1 LPRPPLP
8 ALLRE
13 SPEFRRFWNG
23 QAISMLGDQISL
35 IALPLVAVLALDAGP
50 AQMGYLAT
58 AALIPNLLFS
68 LHAGAFVDRRG
79 RRRQTMLA
87 ADLGRAVLT
96 TSVPVAYALDAL
108 TIQQLYVVAFLTGS
122 LSVLF
127 LVSYSTLFT
136 AIVPRERYVE
146 ANSLV
151 HGSRA
156 LSFVAGPSAGGFL
169 VQIFSA
175 PLALVADAVSFVG
188 SAWFLARLRAAEPPT
203 ERAER
208 GHLAA
213 GARFIWG
220 NPSLRASL
228 LSTACINLFN
238 FVFFALFVLF
248 ATRTL
253 HVRPGTLGLVLGA
266 GAIGGVIGAVVTRR
280 LAGRIGIGP
289 AFLLGSF
296 LFPAPLVLVP
306 LAGGPRPVVL
316 GLLFLAEFGSGLGV
330 MILDITVGSIFQALV
345 PDRLRARFSGAYM
358 VVNYG
363 VRPIGT
369 FAGGLLGSSIGLRPT
384 LWIATVGATV
394 GALFLLPSPLRTMR
408 ELPEQAA

>member
-1 LPRPPLP
+1 VRLLPP
-8 ALLRE
+8 LLRE
-13 SPEFRRFWNG
+13 SADFRRFWNG
-23 QAISMLGDQISL
+23 QAVSQLGDQVAL
-35 IALPLVAVLALDAGP
+35 IALPLAAVLALDAGP
-50 AQMGYLAT
+50 AEMGYLAT
-58 AALIPNLLFS
+58 AALVPNLLFS
-68 LHAGAFVDRRG
+68 LHSGAWVDRHG
-79 RRRQTMLA
+79 RRRQTMIA
-87 ADLGRAVLT
+87 ADVGRALLT
-96 TSVPVAYALDAL
+96 ASVPVAYGLDVL
-108 TIQQLYVVAFLTGS
+108 TMRQLYVVAFLTGS

-127 LVSYSTLFT
+127 SVSYSTLFT

-156 LSFVAGPSAGGFL
+156 LSFVAGPSIGGFL

-175 PLALVADAVSFVG
+175 PLALVADAASFVG
-188 SAWFLARLRAAEPPT
+188 SAVFLSRLRTVEPPT
-203 ERAER
+203 EQPGR
-208 GHLAA
+208 GQLAA
-213 GARFIWG
+213 GARFIWR
-220 NPSLRASL
+220 NRSLRASL
-228 LSTACINLFN
+228 ASTAWINLFN
-238 FVFFALFVLF
+238 FGFFALFVLF

-266 GAIGGVIGAVVTRR
+266 GAIGGLIGAVLTRR
-280 LAGRIGIGP
+280 LAARSGIGP

-330 MILDITVGSIFQALV
+330 MILDISIGSIFQALV

-369 FAGGLLGSSIGLRPT
+369 FAAGLLGSAIGLRPT
-384 LWIATVGATV
+384 MWIAAVGAIGGV
-394 GALFLLPSPLRTMR
+394 LFLLPSPLRTMR
-408 ELPEQAA
+408 ELPEPAE

>member
-1 LPRPPLP
+1 VRLLPP
-8 ALLRE
+8 LLRE
-13 SPEFRRFWNG
+13 SADFRRFWNG
-23 QAISMLGDQISL
+23 QAVSQLGDQVAL
-35 IALPLVAVLALDAGP
+35 IALPLAAVLALDAGP
-50 AQMGYLAT
+50 AEMGYLAT
-58 AALIPNLLFS
+58 AALVPNLLFS
-68 LHAGAFVDRRG
+68 LHSGAWVDRHG
-79 RRRQTMLA
+79 RRRQTMIA
-87 ADLGRAVLT
+87 ADIGRALLT
-96 TSVPVAYALDAL
+96 ASVPVAYGLDVL
-108 TIQQLYVVAFLTGS
+108 TMRQLYVVAFLTGS

-127 LVSYSTLFT
+127 SVSYSTLFT

-156 LSFVAGPSAGGFL
+156 LSFVAGPSIGGFL

-175 PLALVADAVSFVG
+175 PLALVADAASFVG
-188 SAWFLARLRAAEPPT
+188 SAVFLSRLRTVEPPT
-203 ERAER
+203 EQPGR
-208 GHLAA
+208 GQLAA

-220 NPSLRASL
+220 NRSLRASL
-228 LSTACINLFN
+228 ASTAWINLFN
-238 FVFFALFVLF
+238 FGFFALFVLF

-266 GAIGGVIGAVVTRR
+266 GAIGGLIGAVLTRR
-280 LAGRIGIGP
+280 LAARIGIGP

-330 MILDITVGSIFQALV
+330 MILDISIGSIFQALV

-369 FAGGLLGSSIGLRPT
+369 FAAGLLGSAIGLRPT
-384 LWIATVGATV
+384 MWIAAVGAIGGV
-394 GALFLLPSPLRTMR
+394 LFLLPSPLRTMR
-408 ELPEQAA
+408 ELPEPAE